1 MLSAISFGVFWRFAP
16 SMRLIMWS
24 RNPSPGF
31 ALTRTISQSE
41 RMTVPPVTA
50 LRSPP
55 DSRMTG
61 ALSPVIAL
69 SFTDAMPSTISPSTG
84 IVSPAFT

>member
-1 MLSAISFGVFWRFAP
+1 M
-16 SMRLIMWS
+16 
-24 RNPSPGF
+24 
-31 ALTRTISQSE
+31 ISQSE
-41 RMTVPPVTA
+41 RMPVPPVTA

-69 SFTDAMPSTISPSTG
+69 SLTDAIPSITSPSTG